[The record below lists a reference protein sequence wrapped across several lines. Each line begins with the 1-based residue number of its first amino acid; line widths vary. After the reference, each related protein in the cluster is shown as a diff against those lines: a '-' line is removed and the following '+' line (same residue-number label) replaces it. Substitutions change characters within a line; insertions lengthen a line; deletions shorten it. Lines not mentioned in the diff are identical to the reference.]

1 MIVMPSA
8 DSSRRTANSRLRL
21 ALVERGV
28 GLVEDEHAR
37 PFDEHPA
44 QLDQLALGDAK
55 VADGGVRVDGESQAR
70 QRRCRATAHLG
81 PVHETEPGRLPI
93 GEQVGQDR
101 PLRKEAQLLVDDADP
116 EPAGIRRRT
125 ELDRLAGDADLAVV
139 RVDRAGED
147 LHQGGLPGTVLADD
161 GVHGA
166 GLDGEVHAHEGL
178 DPAVR
183 LAQIGDGDRR
193 ESTPVTDP
201 LVIGRG
207 LLATRSRW
215 ARRWSASSAMTPST
229 SGW

>member
-1 MIVMPSA
+1 MVSGSTDSPS
-8 DSSRRTANSRLRL
+8 R
-21 ALVERGV
+21 E
-28 GLVEDEHAR
+28 
-37 PFDEHPA
+37 
-44 QLDQLALGDAK
+44 
-55 VADGGVRVDGESQAR
+55 

-101 PLRKEAQLLVDDADP
+101 PLRKEAELLVDDPDP

-125 ELDRLAGDADLAVV
+125 QLDRLAGDADLALV
-139 RVDRAGED
+139 RMDRAGED

-166 GLDGEVHAHEGL
+166 GLDGEIHAHEGL

-183 LAQIGDGDRR
+183 LAQIGDGDRGSR
-193 ESTPVTDP
+193 RRHRST
-201 LVIGRG
+201 GHG
-207 LLATRSRW
+207 LAYFDSLAMGSTLFAQLAIW
-215 ARRWSASSAMTPST
+215 PST